1 MRICPD
7 CQTEIADG
15 KSFCPN
21 CGKFMPLSAAVKPA
35 AVPEIKEEP
44 ASPAYDWSGA
54 PADTATETQE
64 EEPAA
69 SVFGWNAS
77 SDPIAS
83 ETQEEE
89 PAPSVFGWNASQDYT
104 TPEEEPAPSAFAWNA
119 SPDYTTPKMPAEE
132 PAPSAFSWN
141 ASPDNAAPEM
151 SEERTSSSSYGWN
164 ASSDYTT
171 PEMSQER
178 PAQSAFAWGASPD
191 NAAPETKGHS
201 LFKSKAAPKKEKNVS
216 YASSGISSATPGVW
230 SFVLTFFLLNIPVVG
245 FVYFLA
251 LLFGKTDYPA
261 KKNFARASLLF
272 SVLMMVVAS
281 IGILIGFIFFKES
294 ALLYIENLPFMSL
307 ANSGNFF

>member
-54 PADTATETQE
+54 PADTATET
-64 EEPAA
+64 P
-69 SVFGWNAS
+69 
-77 SDPIAS
+77 
-83 ETQEEE
+83 EEE

-119 SPDYTTPKMPAEE
+119 SP
-132 PAPSAFSWN
+132 
-141 ASPDNAAPEM
+141 
-151 SEERTSSSSYGWN
+151 
-164 ASSDYTT
+164 DYTT